1 MIKTDQLLF
10 REEEGHVL
18 RNRKVMVMSLTSR
31 GQNKVLKAMTMLK
44 PLTSKESE
52 GRVTSYCT
60 WRSDAQ
66 RCLSAGDCS
75 NSFCQASSTQK
86 A

>member
-31 GQNKVLKAMTMLK
+31 GQKKVLTAMTVLALK

-52 GRVTSYCT
+52 GQVTSCCT

-66 RCLSAGDCS
+66 RYLSAGGCS
-75 NSFCQASSTQK
+75 
-86 A
+86 